1 MLRSLGMG
9 IKSMGFTFVALFCLA
24 SVPHAQVLVNDFT
37 TSHPW
42 TSFPGTLYSSAS
54 GESGQVNV
62 GYFTV
67 NSEPDYSQGGGGPIN
82 DNLSLL
88 AYRSDSAPFG
98 ISGITGFNISMR
110 REINNTAPT
119 ALFGVTSQVPSGVLY
134 FSAEIDLASLSTT
147 SFTNIYIPLT
157 ALLDRSTTPPSG
169 FPSGITNFNLIEI
182 SGNSYTGW
190 GADTYNFSVD
200 SIGAVPE
207 PSALSLLA
215 IGLGVLFRR
224 SRKRD

>member
-1 MLRSLGMG
+1 MKKM
-9 IKSMGFTFVALFCLA
+9 IFAIVVLFCLA
-24 SVPHAQVLVNDFT
+24 SVPRAQVLVNDFT

-42 TSFPGTLYSSAS
+42 SSFPGTLYSSAS

-67 NSEPDYSQGGGGPIN
+67 NSEPDYSQGGGGPKN

-88 AYRSDSAPFG
+88 AYRSDSSPFN
-98 ISGITGFNISMR
+98 ISGITGFNISIR
-110 REINNTAPT
+110 RESNNTAPT
-119 ALFGVTSQVPSGVLY
+119 ALFGVTSQVPGGYMGQLWIPY
-134 FSAEIDLASLSTT
+134 LTAEIDLASLSTT
-147 SFTNIYIPLT
+147 TFTNIYIPLT
-157 ALLDRSTTPPSG
+157 ALQDRSTQPPSG

-200 SIGAVPE
+200 SIQAVPE
-207 PSALSLLA
+207 PSTLSLLA

-224 SRKRD
+224 SRRTV